1 MNELRTWLDHTVY
14 KVYRNEARYWEAAV
28 LLPTSQTPTI
38 FNGEETS
45 TATVKQIKET
55 YGENAERLLEVKFQE
70 EVARRI
76 THSEQMLAMLK
87 DNLTGQDLS
96 GWHVYGSILRPMT
109 GIKIDGTEFL
119 NGNGARY
126 AQYEIYT
133 YVVAREP
140 LDAKTIEHYTL
151 VTISHP

>member
-1 MNELRTWLDHTVY
+1 M
-14 KVYRNEARYWEAAV
+14 
-28 LLPTSQTPTI
+28 
-38 FNGEETS
+38 
-45 TATVKQIKET
+45 
-55 YGENAERLLEVKFQE
+55 KFQE
-70 EVARRI
+70 KVARRI

-87 DNLTGQDLS
+87 DNWTGQDLS

-109 GIKIDGTEFL
+109 GIKIDGTVFL

-133 YVVAREP
+133 HVVAREP
-140 LDAKTIEHYTL
+140 LDAKTREHYTL